1 MDLKHVNVYPT
12 FNDEAPLRR
21 TISLLSSVSLSCL
34 SEVGDYTVTLPRRII
49 EEARRRNIDIE
60 ELILDAVLMILSDD
74 PEAVIEARLEAAER
88 YLNEAR
94 DYVNRGDAVQA
105 SEKMYKVVEECIK
118 ALAQAYNIEE
128 YVKASEEGRWWVS
141 LIGKAARRLAG
152 ILNEPRVEFTWS
164 VAYDLHV
171 WGFHEAKYTINDVKG
186 DLNHVQWLLEFTR
199 SAILR
204 KNK

>member
-1 MDLKHVNVYPT
+1 MG
-12 FNDEAPLRR
+12 E
-21 TISLLSSVSLSCL
+21 
-34 SEVGDYTVTLPRRII
+34 YTVTLPKRII

-60 ELILDAVLMILSDD
+60 ELILDAVSMILSDD

-94 DYVNRGDAVQA
+94 DYVNNSGAVQA

-128 YVKASEEGRWWVS
+128 YVKVSGEGRWWVS

-152 ILNEPRVEFTWS
+152 ILNEPRVEFAWS

-171 WGFHEAKYTINDVKG
+171 WGLHEAKYTINDVKG
-186 DLNHVQWLLEFTR
+186 DLNHAQWLLEFTR
-199 SAILR
+199 SVTLR
-204 KNK
+204 KSE

>member
-1 MDLKHVNVYPT
+1 
-12 FNDEAPLRR
+12 
-21 TISLLSSVSLSCL
+21 
-34 SEVGDYTVTLPRRII
+34 
-49 EEARRRNIDIE
+49 
-60 ELILDAVLMILSDD
+60 
-74 PEAVIEARLEAAER
+74 
-88 YLNEAR
+88 
-94 DYVNRGDAVQA
+94 
-105 SEKMYKVVEECIK
+105 MYKVVEECIK

>member
-1 MDLKHVNVYPT
+1 M
-12 FNDEAPLRR
+12 
-21 TISLLSSVSLSCL
+21 
-34 SEVGDYTVTLPRRII
+34 SEVGEYTVTLPRRII

-60 ELILDAVLMILSDD
+60 ELILDAVSIILSDN

-88 YLNEAR
+88 YLNEAK
-94 DYVNRGDAVQA
+94 DYVNKGDAVQA

-128 YVKASEEGRWWVS
+128 YVKASGEGKWWVS

-199 SAILR
+199 SVTLH
-204 KNK
+204 KSK

>member
-1 MDLKHVNVYPT
+1 M
-12 FNDEAPLRR
+12 
-21 TISLLSSVSLSCL
+21 
-34 SEVGDYTVTLPRRII
+34 GDYTVTLPRRII

-164 VAYDLHV
+164 VAYD
-171 WGFHEAKYTINDVKG
+171 
-186 DLNHVQWLLEFTR
+186 
-199 SAILR
+199 
-204 KNK
+204 

>member
-1 MDLKHVNVYPT
+1 M
-12 FNDEAPLRR
+12 
-21 TISLLSSVSLSCL
+21 
-34 SEVGDYTVTLPRRII
+34 GDYTVTLPRRII

>member
-12 FNDEAPLRR
+12 FSDEAPLRR
-21 TISLLSSVSLSCL
+21 TISLLSSVQLSCL
-34 SEVGDYTVTLPRRII
+34 SEVGEYTVTLPKRII

>member
-1 MDLKHVNVYPT
+1 
-12 FNDEAPLRR
+12 
-21 TISLLSSVSLSCL
+21 
-34 SEVGDYTVTLPRRII
+34 
-49 EEARRRNIDIE
+49 
-60 ELILDAVLMILSDD
+60 MILSDD

>member
-1 MDLKHVNVYPT
+1 
-12 FNDEAPLRR
+12 
-21 TISLLSSVSLSCL
+21 
-34 SEVGDYTVTLPRRII
+34 VGEYTVTLPRRII

-60 ELILDAVLMILSDD
+60 ELILDAVSMILSDD

-94 DYVNRGDAVQA
+94 DYVNKGDAVQA

-199 SAILR
+199 SVTLH
-204 KNK
+204 KSK